1 MLKINNN
8 NQHNKRMSKHHKE
21 QNNNKNNKMK
31 LNKRLQMTKIMIKMI
46 NKIKIKILI
55 CEIYKLSKFLNE
67 FIYRLK
73 DIIKS
78 Y

>member
-1 MLKINNN
+1 
-8 NQHNKRMSKHHKE
+8 MSKHHKE

-31 LNKRLQMTKIMIKMI
+31 LNKRLQMTKIMIKTI

-55 CEIYKLSKFLNE
+55 CEIYKLSKFLKQ
-67 FIYRLK
+67 FLYRLK